1 MMRITPL
8 TGIAAIAGIISL
20 GQFGPAFGEDHG
32 SMTAATSPDDARIRI
47 GFKIAPVK
55 LNLRGKN
62 RAQVGLGSYIVNA
75 QAGCSDCHTYPSFAA
90 GGDPFFGQ
98 PEVINKAQYL
108 TGGRQFGPFT
118 SANLTPDKHGRPAG
132 LTFPEFKTV
141 MRTGVDPDG
150 PRDPL
155 PPLLQVMPWPVYAK
169 MNDRDLHAIYEYLR
183 AIPSRPDNPNPGS

>member
-98 PEVINKAQYL
+98 PEVINTAQYL
-108 TGGRQFGPFT
+108 TGGRQFGPFYLGESDAGQAWPPGRADFPRIQDGDADRSRSGW
-118 SANLTPDKHGRPAG
+118 SARPAPTAVASDA
-132 LTFPEFKTV
+132 LARVRE
-141 MRTGVDPDG
+141 D
-150 PRDPL
+150 
-155 PPLLQVMPWPVYAK
+155 
-169 MNDRDLHAIYEYLR
+169 E
-183 AIPSRPDNPNPGS
+183 